1 MRNLKWTMAM
11 TRSAVAAI
19 AFIFLIGTTASSQ
32 SSQTQDPQTQSSP
45 GQDSQTPGSQDQT
58 SQTQTSQ
65 TQNSQTQGSAPQ
77 EPNEP
82 VPAAPAPEVVPKV
95 QVFGGYMFIFEGL
108 GNLNATSLDVD
119 LNLYPRVLIPQR
131 DFNGWS
137 AEGQYNF
144 SRLVGAVIDVSGT
157 MTKPFIGG
165 PGVTGIPTGSSYS
178 IMAGPV
184 VSYRKEKKIT
194 PFVHGLFGWNRTSLS
209 AGTLTSNSPIGT
221 QFPVASAGVAFTDFS
236 IAAGGGLDYKLSR
249 RISLRPMQL
258 EWYRNSINLNAFYGT
273 AFNDTLVRGF
283 ESKERNLRFSA
294 GVVVN
299 LK

>member
-1 MRNLKWTMAM
+1 M

-19 AFIFLIGTTASSQ
+19 VFIFLIATAAFC
-32 SSQTQDPQTQSSP
+32 QSSP
-45 GQDSQTPGSQDQT
+45 TQDSQTQSPQAQTPQAQDSQDQASPAQT
-58 SQTQTSQ
+58 SQTQ
-65 TQNSQTQGSAPQ
+65 GAVAQ
-77 EPNEP
+77 EPN
-82 VPAAPAPEVVPKV
+82 APAPPAPRPEAVPKV
-95 QVFGGYMFIFEGL
+95 QVFGGYTFVFLGL

-144 SRLVGAVIDVSGT
+144 SRPVGAVIDVSGT
-157 MTKPFIGG
+157 TTEPFLGG
-165 PGVTGIPTGSSYS
+165 TGVTGIPTGSSYS

-209 AGTLTSNSPIGT
+209 AGTLTSSSTIAT
-221 QFPVASAGVAFTDFS
+221 QGPVASTGATFTDFAM
-236 IAAGGGLDYKLSR
+236 AAGGGFDYKLSR
-249 RISLRPMQL
+249 RIYLRSMQL
-258 EWYRNSINLNAFYGT
+258 EWYRTSLNLDTFYGT

-299 LK
+299 FK